1 MLMCV
6 LFQQVLLICTFHSS
20 LLMSS
25 SPTFKGSNFKEMTSS
40 PWEVLPLMFLETQVD
55 SARRL
60 PPCIYMPVFYW
71 QSINFNERFLKY
83 LITYEFMKKICFKN
97 IKSLS
102 FRGNN
107 CYNLYVS
114 SIISLFLNMQT
125 PTTFNWDHMLRF
137 IAWRRMVIKF
147 NHNSFFCKG
156 CQKTHLKQSI
166 LSCFMDTC

>member
-1 MLMCV
+1 MIWW
-6 LFQQVLLICTFHSS
+6 QVV
-20 LLMSS
+20 MNW
-25 SPTFKGSNFKEMTSS
+25 KR
-40 PWEVLPLMFLETQVD
+40 EVHNVQK
-55 SARRL
+55 AR
-60 PPCIYMPVFYW
+60 PCIYMPVFYW

-83 LITYEFMKKICFKN
+83 FITYEFMKKICFKN

-102 FRGNN
+102 FRDN

-147 NHNSFFCKG
+147 NHKRFFCKG
-156 CQKTHLKQSI
+156 CQKTHLKQPI
-166 LSCFMDTC
+166 LSCFMDTF